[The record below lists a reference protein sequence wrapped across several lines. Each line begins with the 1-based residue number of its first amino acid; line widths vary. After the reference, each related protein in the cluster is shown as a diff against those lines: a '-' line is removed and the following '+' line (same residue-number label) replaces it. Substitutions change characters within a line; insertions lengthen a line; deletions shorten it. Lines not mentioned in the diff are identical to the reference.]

1 VNNAGEGNAMTSDFS
16 KNALM
21 RFLDTVVAKGLM
33 NANTAGGLKA
43 ACSRILD
50 DLADTDDVRGVDVNT
65 AVVRYNNRN
74 PGALSPNS
82 LAEYQRRV
90 SRAISDFVSWV
101 ESPASFKPRV
111 RGASGKNGRKTENA
125 SGQRTAAAHPDT
137 PVHMASLTPASTGLP
152 LSYPLR
158 PDFLAQVVIP
168 RDLTAEEARRLGAF
182 LMTLAADFRPM
193 SFGDSK

>member
-1 VNNAGEGNAMTSDFS
+1 MSSDFS

-21 RFLDTVVAKGLM
+21 SFLDTVVAKGLM

-101 ESPASFKPRV
+101 ENPASFKPRA

-125 SGQRTAAAHPDT
+125 VGQRATASHTDT
-137 PVHMASLTPASTGLP
+137 PVHSVHAPAPTSTGLP

-182 LMTLAADFRPM
+182 LMTLAADFRPTT
-193 SFGDSK
+193 FGDSK

>member
-1 VNNAGEGNAMTSDFS
+1 MSSDFS

-21 RFLDTVVAKGLM
+21 KFLDTVVAKGLM

-101 ESPASFKPRV
+101 ENPASFKPRA

-125 SGQRTAAAHPDT
+125 SGQRATATHPDAPSHT
-137 PVHMASLTPASTGLP
+137 VHPPAPTSTGLP

-182 LMTLAADFRPM
+182 LMTLAADFRPTT
-193 SFGDSK
+193 FGDSK

>member
-1 VNNAGEGNAMTSDFS
+1 MSSDFS

-21 RFLDTVVAKGLM
+21 KFLDTVVAKGLM

-50 DLADTDDVRGVDVNT
+50 DLANTDDVRGVDVNT

-90 SRAISDFVSWV
+90 SRAILDFVSWV
-101 ESPASFKPRV
+101 ENPASFKPRA
-111 RGASGKNGRKTENA
+111 RGASGENGRKTENIS
-125 SGQRTAAAHPDT
+125 SGRVAANHPDRPLST
-137 PVHMASLTPASTGLP
+137 THAVSPAPTSTGLP

-168 RDLTAEEARRLGAF
+168 RDLTSEEARRLGAF
-182 LMTLAADFRPM
+182 LLTLAADFRPTA
-193 SFGDSK
+193 SGDSR

>member
-1 VNNAGEGNAMTSDFS
+1 MSSDFS

-21 RFLDTVVAKGLM
+21 RFLDAVVAKGLM

-50 DLADTDDVRGVDVNT
+50 DLADGDDVRGVDVNT

-82 LAEYQRRV
+82 LAQYQRRV

-101 ESPASFKPRV
+101 ENPTSFKPRA

-125 SGQRTAAAHPDT
+125 VGQRGTTPRSDAPAHTAQAALPT
-137 PVHMASLTPASTGLP
+137 PTSTGLP

-182 LMTLAADFRPM
+182 LLTLAADFRPAG
-193 SFGDSK
+193 FGDTK

>member
-1 VNNAGEGNAMTSDFS
+1 MSSDFS

-21 RFLDTVVAKGLM
+21 KFLDTVVTKGLM

-50 DLADTDDVRGVDVNT
+50 DLASTDDVRGVDVNT

-101 ESPASFKPRV
+101 ENPASFKPRA
-111 RGASGKNGRKTENA
+111 RGSSGKNGRKTENIS
-125 SGQRTAAAHPDT
+125 SGHAAANHLDRPL
-137 PVHMASLTPASTGLP
+137 PVAHAASPAPTSTGLP
-152 LSYPLR
+152 LSFPLR
-158 PDFLAQVVIP
+158 SDFLAQVVIP
-168 RDLTAEEARRLGAF
+168 RDLTSEEARRLGAF
-182 LMTLAADFRPM
+182 LLTLAADFRPTA
-193 SFGDSK
+193 SGDSR

>member
-1 VNNAGEGNAMTSDFS
+1 MPSDYS
-16 KNALM
+16 KNALLK
-21 RFLDTVVAKGLM
+21 FLDTVVSQGLV
-33 NANTAGGLKA
+33 NANTGGGLKA
-43 ACSRILD
+43 ACARILD

-82 LAEYQRRV
+82 LTEYQRRV

-101 ESPASFKPRV
+101 ENPAGFKPRA
-111 RGASGKNGRKTENA
+111 RGTAAKTGRRTDSAQNGRTGASHQDRPPA
-125 SGQRTAAAHPDT
+125 PAAQST
-137 PVHMASLTPASTGLP
+137 STGLP

-182 LMTLAADFRPM
+182 LLTLAADFRPAG
-193 SFGDSK
+193 FGDSK

>member
-1 VNNAGEGNAMTSDFS
+1 MSSDFS

-21 RFLDTVVAKGLM
+21 KFLDTVVAKGLM

-101 ESPASFKPRV
+101 ENPASFKPRA
-111 RGASGKNGRKTENA
+111 RGASGKNGRKAENTV
-125 SGQRTAAAHPDT
+125 GQRATATHSDM
-137 PVHMASLTPASTGLP
+137 PVHTVHVASSAPTSTGLP

-158 PDFLAQVVIP
+158 SDFLAQVVIP
-168 RDLTAEEARRLGAF
+168 RDLTSEEARRLGAF
-182 LMTLAADFRPM
+182 LLTLAADFRPTA
-193 SFGDSK
+193 SGDSK

>member
-1 VNNAGEGNAMTSDFS
+1 MAADFS

-21 RFLDTVVAKGLM
+21 TFLDTVVANGLM
-33 NANTAGGLKA
+33 NANTAGGMKA

-50 DLADTDDVRGVDVNT
+50 DLAEADDVRGVDVNS

-74 PGALSPNS
+74 PGTLSPNS
-82 LAEYQRRV
+82 LVEYQRRV
-90 SRAISDFVSWV
+90 SRAIADFSAWV
-101 ESPASFKPRV
+101 DNPASFKPRV
-111 RGASGKNGRKTENA
+111 RGAFVKNGWKTANTV
-125 SGQRTAAAHPDT
+125 GQRATATRSDAPAHT
-137 PVHMASLTPASTGLP
+137 VQVASVVPTSTGLP

-182 LMTLAADFRPM
+182 LMTLAMDFRP
-193 SFGDSK
+193 SAYGDSK

>member
-1 VNNAGEGNAMTSDFS
+1 MSSDFS

-21 RFLDTVVAKGLM
+21 KFLDTVVAKGLI

-101 ESPASFKPRV
+101 ENPASFKPRA

-125 SGQRTAAAHPDT
+125 GGQRATATHSDT
-137 PVHMASLTPASTGLP
+137 PHTANAASPAPTSTGLP

-158 PDFLAQVVIP
+158 SDFLAQVVIP
-168 RDLTAEEARRLGAF
+168 RDLTSEEARRLGAF
-182 LMTLAADFRPM
+182 LLTLAADFRPTA
-193 SFGDSK
+193 SGDSK

>member
-1 VNNAGEGNAMTSDFS
+1 MSSDFS

-21 RFLDTVVAKGLM
+21 KFLGTVVATGLM

-50 DLADTDDVRGVDVNT
+50 DLAETDDVRGVDVNT

-101 ESPASFKPRV
+101 ENPASFKPRT
-111 RGASGKNGRKTENA
+111 RGASWKNGRKTENA
-125 SGQRTAAAHPDT
+125 SGQRATASHPDT
-137 PVHMASLTPASTGLP
+137 PGHTVHAASPAPTSTGLP

-182 LMTLAADFRPM
+182 LMTLAADFRPTT
-193 SFGDSK
+193 FGDSK

>member
-1 VNNAGEGNAMTSDFS
+1 MSSGFS

-21 RFLDTVVAKGLM
+21 KFLDTVVTKGLM

-101 ESPASFKPRV
+101 ENPASFKPRA
-111 RGASGKNGRKTENA
+111 RGASGKNGRKTENSSSGRA
-125 SGQRTAAAHPDT
+125 SATPPDT
-137 PVHMASLTPASTGLP
+137 PVHTPAHAASPAPTSTGLP

-158 PDFLAQVVIP
+158 SDFLAQVVIP
-168 RDLTAEEARRLGAF
+168 RDLTSEEARRLGAF
-182 LMTLAADFRPM
+182 LLTLAADFRPTA
-193 SFGDSK
+193 SGDSK

>member
-1 VNNAGEGNAMTSDFS
+1 MSSDYS

-21 RFLDTVVAKGLM
+21 KFLDTVVAKGLM

-50 DLADTDDVRGVDVNT
+50 DLADTGDVRSVDVNT

-74 PGALSPNS
+74 PGVLSPNS

-90 SRAISDFVSWV
+90 SRSISDYVTWV
-101 ESPASFKPRV
+101 ENPAGFKPRA

-125 SGQRTAAAHPDT
+125 SSGRTAAQPDMLVPST
-137 PVHMASLTPASTGLP
+137 HTASPVPTVTGLP
-152 LSYPLR
+152 LNYPLR

-168 RDLTAEEARRLGAF
+168 RDLTAEEARRMGAF
-182 LMTLAADFRPM
+182 LLTLAADFRPPA
-193 SFGDSK
+193 SGDSK

>member
-1 VNNAGEGNAMTSDFS
+1 MSSDFS
-16 KNALM
+16 KNALIK
-21 RFLDTVVAKGLM
+21 FLDTVVAKGLM
-33 NANTAGGLKA
+33 NANTAGGVKA

-82 LAEYQRRV
+82 LSQYQRRV

-101 ESPASFKPRV
+101 ENPAGFKPRA
-111 RGASGKNGRKTENA
+111 RGASGKNGRKTENIS
-125 SGQRTAAAHPDT
+125 SGRAVANHLEMPLPAAHA
-137 PVHMASLTPASTGLP
+137 ASPGPTSTGLP

-158 PDFLAQVVIP
+158 SDFLAQVVIP
-168 RDLTAEEARRLGAF
+168 RDLTSEEARRLGAF
-182 LMTLAADFRPM
+182 LLTLAADFRPTA
-193 SFGDSK
+193 SGDSK

>member
-1 VNNAGEGNAMTSDFS
+1 MSSDYS
-16 KNALM
+16 KIALM
-21 RFLDTVVAKGLM
+21 KFLDTVVVKGLM

-43 ACSRILD
+43 ACSRIMD
-50 DLADTDDVRGVDVNT
+50 DLADTDDVRGVDINT

-74 PGALSPNS
+74 PGTLAPNS

-90 SRAISDFVSWV
+90 SRAISDFVRWV
-101 ESPASFKPRV
+101 ENPAGFKPRA
-111 RGASGKNGRKTENA
+111 RGTTAKNGRKAEGATDGRATPRQETSRPVGHSTGSA
-125 SGQRTAAAHPDT
+125 SPSA
-137 PVHMASLTPASTGLP
+137 GLP

-182 LMTLAADFRPM
+182 LLTLAADFRPAG
-193 SFGDSK
+193 FGDSK

>member
-1 VNNAGEGNAMTSDFS
+1 MSSDFS

-50 DLADTDDVRGVDVNT
+50 DLAATDDVRGVDVNT

-74 PGALSPNS
+74 PGALSTNS

-101 ESPASFKPRV
+101 ENPASFKPRA
-111 RGASGKNGRKTENA
+111 RGASGKNGLKAENA
-125 SGQRTAAAHPDT
+125 SKQRAAAAHSDT
-137 PVHMASLTPASTGLP
+137 PVHTVHAASSAPTSTGLP

-182 LMTLAADFRPM
+182 LMTLAADFRPTT
-193 SFGDSK
+193 FGDSK

>member
-1 VNNAGEGNAMTSDFS
+1 MSSDFS

-21 RFLDTVVAKGLM
+21 KFLDTVVAKGLM

-50 DLADTDDVRGVDVNT
+50 DLAATDDVRGVDVNT

-101 ESPASFKPRV
+101 ENPASFKPRT
-111 RGASGKNGRKTENA
+111 RGASEKNGRKTENA
-125 SGQRTAAAHPDT
+125 SGQRATAAHPDM
-137 PVHMASLTPASTGLP
+137 PDHSVHPASPAPTSTGLP

-168 RDLTAEEARRLGAF
+168 RDLTSEEARRLCAF
-182 LMTLAADFRPM
+182 LLTLAADFRPTA
-193 SFGDSK
+193 SGDSK

>member
-1 VNNAGEGNAMTSDFS
+1 MSTDYTKG
-16 KNALM
+16 ALLK
-21 RFLDTVVAKGLM
+21 FLDTVVTKGLM

-43 ACSRILD
+43 ACSKILD
-50 DLADTDDVRGVDVNT
+50 DLGEADDVRSVDVNT

-90 SRAISDFVSWV
+90 TRAIADFVSW
-101 ESPASFKPRV
+101 SDNPTGFKPKGKGNSTRNGKKAEP
-111 RGASGKNGRKTENA
+111 RGDR
-125 SGQRTAAAHPDT
+125 QITAPR
-137 PVHMASLTPASTGLP
+137 PETPAHSSNPTAPTSAGLP

-168 RDLTAEEARRLGAF
+168 RDLTADEARRLGAF
-182 LMTLAADFRPM
+182 LLTLAVDFRPAG
-193 SFGDSK
+193 FGEGK

>member
-1 VNNAGEGNAMTSDFS
+1 MSSDFS

-21 RFLDTVVAKGLM
+21 KFLDTVVAKGLM

-50 DLADTDDVRGVDVNT
+50 DLENTDDVRGVDVNT

-101 ESPASFKPRV
+101 ENPASFKPRA
-111 RGASGKNGRKTENA
+111 RGASGKNGRKTENVS
-125 SGQRTAAAHPDT
+125 SGRAAAHRPDMPLPAT
-137 PVHMASLTPASTGLP
+137 HAVSPASTSTGLP

-168 RDLTAEEARRLGAF
+168 RDLTSEEARRLGAF
-182 LMTLAADFRPM
+182 LLTLAADFRPTA
-193 SFGDSK
+193 SGDSR